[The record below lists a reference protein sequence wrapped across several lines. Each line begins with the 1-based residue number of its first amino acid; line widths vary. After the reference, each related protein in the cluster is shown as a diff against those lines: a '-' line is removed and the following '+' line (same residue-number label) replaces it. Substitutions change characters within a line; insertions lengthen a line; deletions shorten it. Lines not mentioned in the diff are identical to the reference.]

1 MNAPL
6 SLSPA
11 TPAFQLA
18 RNPHG
23 RLVLSLADGTAH
35 EGVTP
40 VRAFPIAAPG
50 EGLSLVGSDGHELL
64 WVPRLEQVDGPA
76 RQLIEEEL
84 EVREFVPTIEKIVAV
99 SSFSTPSTWDVETD
113 RGPARLVLKAEE
125 DIRRLGGRT
134 RLLIAGG
141 DGMQFRV
148 KDTTALD
155 RHSRRLLERFL

>member
-1 MNAPL
+1 MNA
-6 SLSPA
+6 SLSPSSP
-11 TPAFQLA
+11 PAIQLA

-23 RLVLSLADGTAH
+23 RLVLTLADGTVH

-40 VRAFPIAAPG
+40 VRAFPIAAPA

-64 WVPRLEQVDGPA
+64 WVPRLEQVAGPA

-84 EVREFVPTIEKIVAV
+84 AVREFVPTIEKIVAV
-99 SSFSTPSTWDVETD
+99 SSFSTPSTWEVETD

-134 RLLIAGG
+134 RLLIAGD

-148 KDTTALD
+148 KDTAALD